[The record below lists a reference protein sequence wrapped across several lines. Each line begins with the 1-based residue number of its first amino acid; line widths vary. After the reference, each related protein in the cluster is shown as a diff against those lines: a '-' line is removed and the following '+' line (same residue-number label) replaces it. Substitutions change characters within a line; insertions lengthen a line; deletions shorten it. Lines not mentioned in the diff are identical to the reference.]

1 MSIDDERELRQRL
14 GAVLDTITPRPAP
27 VDAVVRQGRNVMI
40 RRRIA
45 VVAGAAAVA
54 VAGFTAPAWLHLR
67 SPGLP
72 PAAPLVTVVP
82 PGPHPAAG
90 LIASGVV
97 GTRHLRA
104 GKQQCMSVLRG

>member
-1 MSIDDERELRQRL
+1 MGNSMSIDEERELRQRL

-54 VAGFTAPAWLHLR
+54 VLGLTAPGWLHR
-67 SPGLP
+67 QA
-72 PAAPLVTVVP
+72 AAPP
-82 PGPHPAAG
+82 RP
-90 LIASGVV
+90 
-97 GTRHLRA
+97 RRW
-104 GKQQCMSVLRG
+104 